1 MFGMNAALFA
11 AMAVMIVRLK
21 LFTHIEQEIQ

>member
-11 AMAVMIVRLK
+11 AMAVMIGRLK
-21 LFTHIEQEIQ
+21 LFRHIEQEIQ